1 MIKQTE
7 PTKPEDTTAE
17 EWLALCRR
25 DVEELVASL
34 KGMNTQLTTMPPEVQ
49 ASIHV
54 HCLRLRAVLSMWGDA
69 GSAALVLVATTIM
82 LEEANTRLASAML
95 AVAPVGTMGQQ
106 QANPGPLH

>member
-7 PTKPEDTTAE
+7 PTKPEDTTPE
-17 EWLALCRR
+17 QWLALCRR
-25 DVEELVASL
+25 DVEELTVSL
-34 KGMNTQLTTMPPEVQ
+34 RSMNAQLATMPLEVQ

-54 HCLRLRAVLSMWGDA
+54 HCLRLRAALSMWGDA
-69 GSAALVLVATTIM
+69 GSAALVLVATTIL

-95 AVAPVGTMGQQ
+95 AAAPVGTMGQQ